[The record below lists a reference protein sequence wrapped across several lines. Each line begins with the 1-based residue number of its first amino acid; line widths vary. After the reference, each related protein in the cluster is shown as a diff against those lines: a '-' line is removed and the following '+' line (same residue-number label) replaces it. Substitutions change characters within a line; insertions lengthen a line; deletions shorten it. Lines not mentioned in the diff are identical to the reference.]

1 MTKLMIENICNL
13 VIAEGLAENE
23 GDFCERWLCRAEGY
37 MRTLRFRQLQPSVE
51 ALMTCADKLG
61 YYAEIFAASDRS
73 DTRVSAANL
82 HALAVA
88 CRAAVERGARER
100 WQGFAQI

>member
-51 ALMTCADKLG
+51 ALMTCADKLVITRR
-61 YYAEIFAASDRS
+61 YLRQVIAV
-73 DTRVSAANL
+73 TRV
-82 HALAVA
+82 
-88 CRAAVERGARER
+88 
-100 WQGFAQI
+100 